1 MKIYIGYSKSL
12 DFKNELYEPLRSSIL
27 NTQHEI
33 ILPHELYE
41 NATDFVSR
49 DIIKTCDLMITEV
62 SYPANGLGFD
72 IGWADMHKCPI
83 VCLYRSGQKTSG
95 SLKVVTDK
103 FIEYTDKEDMLKK
116 IANIIDTFQR

>member
-49 DIIKTCDLMITEV
+49 DIIKTCDLMIAEV
-62 SYPANGLGFD
+62 SYPATGLG
-72 IGWADMHKCPI
+72 IGLGWADVHKCSI
-83 VCLYRSGQKTSG
+83 VCLYRSGHKTSG

-103 FIEYTDKEDMLKK
+103 FSEYTDKEEMLKK